1 MTVAGELVKELLRM
15 IEDENESGNLVEV
28 RRSRAPS
35 LILPSPTHPALLPPH
50 SRSLGSSRPASSP
63 STRPRQLPA
72 VQASLPLTEQA
83 TCRDFLHVL
92 AARDE
97 PAAPVVVVCCCI
109 TLCLSLCGSLWWCG
123 VCRRG
128 RSEWRSECAV
138 TFHRV
143 CMVWGHVYYDSK
155 HSDSPGHVSTKQG
168 HLWRKQLVDREYYDL
183 QSYFCTCRATPSR
196 RRRAR
201 RRPATPPWAP
211 WACVGP
217 ARHAR
222 GPFRAGCA
230 MRSRCPAPP
239 QMETMGPHAPYE
251 ARRVV
256 LMAGFG
262 ALDPL
267 GAHARARMARGGRR
281 GRGPRVPKGNSVFQ
295 KSAGRFGFFLI

>member
-1 MTVAGELVKELLRM
+1 M

-83 TCRDFLHVL
+83 KCRDFWHVL

-168 HLWRKQLVDREYYDL
+168 HLWRKQLVYIL
-183 QSYFCTCRATPSR
+183 KR
-196 RRRAR
+196 RISVV
-201 RRPATPPWAP
+201 P
-211 WACVGP
+211 
-217 ARHAR
+217 
-222 GPFRAGCA
+222 
-230 MRSRCPAPP
+230 RCPADTFETTTENSLISTHLEMPP
-239 QMETMGPHAPYE
+239 PCH
-251 ARRVV
+251 
-256 LMAGFG
+256 
-262 ALDPL
+262 
-267 GAHARARMARGGRR
+267 RARSQPASH
-281 GRGPRVPKGNSVFQ
+281 PKKACYGWGFPWNSTRASM
-295 KSAGRFGFFLI
+295 KSTPEG

>member
-1 MTVAGELVKELLRM
+1 M

-83 TCRDFLHVL
+83 KCRDFLHVL

-168 HLWRKQLVDREYYDL
+168 HLWRKQPVRN
-183 QSYFCTCRATPSR
+183 QSCHCAPCHAHEKKACYGCQTCWNSSTSTHYSMEGSDKPGGWVRAVSVTVPS
-196 RRRAR
+196 
-201 RRPATPPWAP
+201 
-211 WACVGP
+211 
-217 ARHAR
+217 
-222 GPFRAGCA
+222 F
-230 MRSRCPAPP
+230 
-239 QMETMGPHAPYE
+239 
-251 ARRVV
+251 
-256 LMAGFG
+256 
-262 ALDPL
+262 PL
-267 GAHARARMARGGRR
+267 
-281 GRGPRVPKGNSVFQ
+281 
-295 KSAGRFGFFLI
+295 L

>member
-1 MTVAGELVKELLRM
+1 M

-63 STRPRQLPA
+63 STRPCQLPA

-83 TCRDFLHVL
+83 KCRDFLHVL

-97 PAAPVVVVCCCI
+97 PAPAPVVVVCCCI

-168 HLWRKQLVDREYYDL
+168 L
-183 QSYFCTCRATPSR
+183 
-196 RRRAR
+196 
-201 RRPATPPWAP
+201 
-211 WACVGP
+211 ACP
-217 ARHAR
+217 
-222 GPFRAGCA
+222 
-230 MRSRCPAPP
+230 
-239 QMETMGPHAPYE
+239 
-251 ARRVV
+251 
-256 LMAGFG
+256 
-262 ALDPL
+262 DPL
-267 GAHARARMARGGRR
+267 GGGGQSRRPRGDKPSQHRRVGTWGLRRVLCPLWKCWPARTHPRR
-281 GRGPRVPKGNSVFQ
+281 ADLAP
-295 KSAGRFGFFLI
+295 

>member
-1 MTVAGELVKELLRM
+1 M

-83 TCRDFLHVL
+83 KCRDFWHVL
-92 AARDE
+92 AARAE

-128 RSEWRSECAV
+128 GSEWRSECAV

-143 CMVWGHVYYDSK
+143 CMVWEHVWYDSK

-168 HLWRKQLVDREYYDL
+168 HLWQKHLTTPDSHFALPASLPKRRFAVDT
-183 QSYFCTCRATPSR
+183 SH
-196 RRRAR
+196 
-201 RRPATPPWAP
+201 
-211 WACVGP
+211 G
-217 ARHAR
+217 
-222 GPFRAGCA
+222 GAG
-230 MRSRCPAPP
+230 S
-239 QMETMGPHAPYE
+239 
-251 ARRVV
+251 
-256 LMAGFG
+256 
-262 ALDPL
+262 
-267 GAHARARMARGGRR
+267 
-281 GRGPRVPKGNSVFQ
+281 
-295 KSAGRFGFFLI
+295 

>member
-1 MTVAGELVKELLRM
+1 M

-83 TCRDFLHVL
+83 KCRDFLHVL

-168 HLWRKQLVDREYYDL
+168 HLWRKQPVPQL
-183 QSYFCTCRATPSR
+183 PSAS
-196 RRRAR
+196 AR
-201 RRPATPPWAP
+201 GA
-211 WACVGP
+211 GP
-217 ARHAR
+217 AL
-222 GPFRAGCA
+222 AGA
-230 MRSRCPAPP
+230 S
-239 QMETMGPHAPYE
+239 
-251 ARRVV
+251 
-256 LMAGFG
+256 GFT
-262 ALDPL
+262 
-267 GAHARARMARGGRR
+267 
-281 GRGPRVPKGNSVFQ
+281 
-295 KSAGRFGFFLI
+295 

>member
-1 MTVAGELVKELLRM
+1 M

-83 TCRDFLHVL
+83 KCRDFWHVL

-168 HLWRKQLVDREYYDL
+168 HLWRKQLVSLVRLRLSTRLIRLDAAS
-183 QSYFCTCRATPSR
+183 QVASR
-196 RRRAR
+196 SHASVHPGSLPLPQKLLRVLCA
-201 RRPATPPWAP
+201 
-211 WACVGP
+211 GP
-217 ARHAR
+217 
-222 GPFRAGCA
+222 
-230 MRSRCPAPP
+230 
-239 QMETMGPHAPYE
+239 
-251 ARRVV
+251 
-256 LMAGFG
+256 
-262 ALDPL
+262 
-267 GAHARARMARGGRR
+267 
-281 GRGPRVPKGNSVFQ
+281 
-295 KSAGRFGFFLI
+295 

>member
-143 CMVWGHVYYDSK
+143 CMVWGHVWYDSK

-168 HLWRKQLVDREYYDL
+168 NLWAKQLVDSGGLVVD
-183 QSYFCTCRATPSR
+183 SATNR
-196 RRRAR
+196 K
-201 RRPATPPWAP
+201 
-211 WACVGP
+211 
-217 ARHAR
+217 
-222 GPFRAGCA
+222 
-230 MRSRCPAPP
+230 M
-239 QMETMGPHAPYE
+239 
-251 ARRVV
+251 
-256 LMAGFG
+256 
-262 ALDPL
+262 PL
-267 GAHARARMARGGRR
+267 KY
-281 GRGPRVPKGNSVFQ
+281 VE
-295 KSAGRFGFFLI
+295 

>member
-1 MTVAGELVKELLRM
+1 M

-83 TCRDFLHVL
+83 KCRDFWHVL

-168 HLWRKQLVDREYYDL
+168 HLWRKQPVLRPL
-183 QSYFCTCRATPSR
+183 KCRHVHILLGPE
-196 RRRAR
+196 
-201 RRPATPPWAP
+201 
-211 WACVGP
+211 VGV
-217 ARHAR
+217 HVIIQVL
-222 GPFRAGCA
+222 AG
-230 MRSRCPAPP
+230 
-239 QMETMGPHAPYE
+239 
-251 ARRVV
+251 
-256 LMAGFG
+256 
-262 ALDPL
+262 
-267 GAHARARMARGGRR
+267 
-281 GRGPRVPKGNSVFQ
+281 N
-295 KSAGRFGFFLI
+295 

>member
-1 MTVAGELVKELLRM
+1 M

-168 HLWRKQLVDREYYDL
+168 HLWRKQLV
-183 QSYFCTCRATPSR
+183 ATGRHFAEARLLTLTGRTSGRPRDPSAAPTR
-196 RRRAR
+196 TPGTPRGLVWSVRPRGS
-201 RRPATPPWAP
+201 RPA
-211 WACVGP
+211 
-217 ARHAR
+217 
-222 GPFRAGCA
+222 RA
-230 MRSRCPAPP
+230 S
-239 QMETMGPHAPYE
+239 
-251 ARRVV
+251 
-256 LMAGFG
+256 
-262 ALDPL
+262 
-267 GAHARARMARGGRR
+267 
-281 GRGPRVPKGNSVFQ
+281 SVSCG
-295 KSAGRFGFFLI
+295 KC

>member
-1 MTVAGELVKELLRM
+1 M

-83 TCRDFLHVL
+83 KCRDFWHVL

-168 HLWRKQLVDREYYDL
+168 HLWRKQPVSLPCGACPEAPSLGLLLERTSTAPPAPQVVVAPRGPPGPIH
-183 QSYFCTCRATPSR
+183 SYAT
-196 RRRAR
+196 RAR
-201 RRPATPPWAP
+201 LASDGHQLPIRPPRMVPPGW
-211 WACVGP
+211 
-217 ARHAR
+217 
-222 GPFRAGCA
+222 
-230 MRSRCPAPP
+230 M
-239 QMETMGPHAPYE
+239 
-251 ARRVV
+251 
-256 LMAGFG
+256 
-262 ALDPL
+262 
-267 GAHARARMARGGRR
+267 
-281 GRGPRVPKGNSVFQ
+281 
-295 KSAGRFGFFLI
+295 

>member
-1 MTVAGELVKELLRM
+1 M

-168 HLWRKQLVDREYYDL
+168 HLWRKQLVQIYN
-183 QSYFCTCRATPSR
+183 T
-196 RRRAR
+196 
-201 RRPATPPWAP
+201 
-211 WACVGP
+211 
-217 ARHAR
+217 RH
-222 GPFRAGCA
+222 
-230 MRSRCPAPP
+230 
-239 QMETMGPHAPYE
+239 Q
-251 ARRVV
+251 
-256 LMAGFG
+256 
-262 ALDPL
+262 
-267 GAHARARMARGGRR
+267 
-281 GRGPRVPKGNSVFQ
+281 
-295 KSAGRFGFFLI
+295 AGR

>member
-1 MTVAGELVKELLRM
+1 M

-35 LILPSPTHPALLPPH
+35 LILPSSTHPALLPPH

-168 HLWRKQLVDREYYDL
+168 HLWRKQPVSAEPLSRE
-183 QSYFCTCRATPSR
+183 
-196 RRRAR
+196 
-201 RRPATPPWAP
+201 
-211 WACVGP
+211 
-217 ARHAR
+217 R
-222 GPFRAGCA
+222 GDVEK
-230 MRSRCPAPP
+230 RSN
-239 QMETMGPHAPYE
+239 
-251 ARRVV
+251 
-256 LMAGFG
+256 
-262 ALDPL
+262 D
-267 GAHARARMARGGRR
+267 
-281 GRGPRVPKGNSVFQ
+281 
-295 KSAGRFGFFLI
+295 I

>member
-1 MTVAGELVKELLRM
+1 M

-83 TCRDFLHVL
+83 KCRDFLHVL

-168 HLWRKQLVDREYYDL
+168 HLWRKQPVA
-183 QSYFCTCRATPSR
+183 QQP
-196 RRRAR
+196 AR
-201 RRPATPPWAP
+201 REVST
-211 WACVGP
+211 
-217 ARHAR
+217 
-222 GPFRAGCA
+222 
-230 MRSRCPAPP
+230 
-239 QMETMGPHAPYE
+239 
-251 ARRVV
+251 
-256 LMAGFG
+256 
-262 ALDPL
+262 
-267 GAHARARMARGGRR
+267 
-281 GRGPRVPKGNSVFQ
+281 
-295 KSAGRFGFFLI
+295 

>member
-1 MTVAGELVKELLRM
+1 M

-28 RRSRAPS
+28 RRARAPS
-35 LILPSPTHPALLPPH
+35 LILPSPTDPALLPPH

-83 TCRDFLHVL
+83 KCRDFWHVL

-155 HSDSPGHVSTKQG
+155 HSDSPAHVSTKQG
-168 HLWRKQLVDREYYDL
+168 HLWRKQLVL
-183 QSYFCTCRATPSR
+183 STKTCGWTTHFSSGASVR
-196 RRRAR
+196 R
-201 RRPATPPWAP
+201 TW
-211 WACVGP
+211 
-217 ARHAR
+217 HL
-222 GPFRAGCA
+222 
-230 MRSRCPAPP
+230 RCP
-239 QMETMGPHAPYE
+239 T
-251 ARRVV
+251 RTIIRS
-256 LMAGFG
+256 L
-262 ALDPL
+262 
-267 GAHARARMARGGRR
+267 R
-281 GRGPRVPKGNSVFQ
+281 PRVASRSLPLLGQ
-295 KSAGRFGFFLI
+295 

>member
-1 MTVAGELVKELLRM
+1 M

-168 HLWRKQLVDREYYDL
+168 HLWRKQPVEDYYNEEENVGL
-183 QSYFCTCRATPSR
+183 RNRVWLCEVATPQGVAKLR
-196 RRRAR
+196 
-201 RRPATPPWAP
+201 TP
-211 WACVGP
+211 
-217 ARHAR
+217 
-222 GPFRAGCA
+222 
-230 MRSRCPAPP
+230 
-239 QMETMGPHAPYE
+239 E
-251 ARRVV
+251 AYR
-256 LMAGFG
+256 LFS
-262 ALDPL
+262 P
-267 GAHARARMARGGRR
+267 
-281 GRGPRVPKGNSVFQ
+281 
-295 KSAGRFGFFLI
+295 

>member
-1 MTVAGELVKELLRM
+1 M

-83 TCRDFLHVL
+83 KCRDFWHVL

-168 HLWRKQLVDREYYDL
+168 HLWRKQPV
-183 QSYFCTCRATPSR
+183 
-196 RRRAR
+196 
-201 RRPATPPWAP
+201 
-211 WACVGP
+211 VGVSL
-217 ARHAR
+217 H
-222 GPFRAGCA
+222 
-230 MRSRCPAPP
+230 
-239 QMETMGPHAPYE
+239 YE
-251 ARRVV
+251 A
-256 LMAGFG
+256 
-262 ALDPL
+262 
-267 GAHARARMARGGRR
+267 
-281 GRGPRVPKGNSVFQ
+281 GPT
-295 KSAGRFGFFLI
+295 KSCLRY

>member
-1 MTVAGELVKELLRM
+1 M

-83 TCRDFLHVL
+83 KCRDFWHVL

-168 HLWRKQLVDREYYDL
+168 HLLAKTACSSDPSDRG
-183 QSYFCTCRATPSR
+183 R
-196 RRRAR
+196 RRR
-201 RRPATPPWAP
+201 
-211 WACVGP
+211 C
-217 ARHAR
+217 
-222 GPFRAGCA
+222 
-230 MRSRCPAPP
+230 
-239 QMETMGPHAPYE
+239 
-251 ARRVV
+251 
-256 LMAGFG
+256 
-262 ALDPL
+262 
-267 GAHARARMARGGRR
+267 GG
-281 GRGPRVPKGNSVFQ
+281 ST
-295 KSAGRFGFFLI
+295 